1 MTACEKL
8 KLELTG
14 ALGLGGGGGVIPN
27 PEGPKREIAQEN
39 EENMDGPQL
48 CTTT

>member
-1 MTACEKL
+1 MTACKKF

-14 ALGLGGGGGVIPN
+14 PLGLGGGGGVIPN
-27 PEGPKREIAQEN
+27 PEGPKQEIAQEN

-48 CTTT
+48 RTT